1 MALGAQRAQLVWLF
15 AKQTAAYAAIGT
27 ALGVGGA
34 LAAGRVIQNL
44 LIRTSP
50 SDPIVLTA
58 VAVFIALVAMIAA
71 VIPARRAAQV
81 DPMVAL
87 RHT

>member
-1 MALGAQRAQLVWLF
+1 MHPFRLALRALRKDRCFSLAALGTAQ
-15 AKQTAAYAAIGT
+15 
-27 ALGVGGA
+27 GVGGA
-34 LAAGRVIQNL
+34 LATGRVIQNL

-50 SDPIVLTA
+50 RDPIVLTA
-58 VAVFIALVAMIAA
+58 VAAFIALVAMIAA